1 MNFLEAEF
9 GREKSCDLQ
18 NNSSLE
24 YRNILLSVPKQGS
37 WLILKGLGPSRRVR
51 PINRN

>member
-24 YRNILLSVPKQGS
+24 YRNILLSDPKRD
-37 WLILKGLGPSRRVR
+37 LG
-51 PINRN
+51 